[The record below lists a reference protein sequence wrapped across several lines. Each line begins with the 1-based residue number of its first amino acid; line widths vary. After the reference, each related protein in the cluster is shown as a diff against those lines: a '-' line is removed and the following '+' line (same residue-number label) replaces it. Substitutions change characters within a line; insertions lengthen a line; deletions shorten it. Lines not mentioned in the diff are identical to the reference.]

1 MIKTMFGEF
10 TKGEKVAIVMYGPC
24 GQEYVYKGIVHGKRE
39 CMGREY
45 LIVETEDGCLYEVSP
60 YHGTRVVQGP
70 EVDSLVEKSYEKR
83 HRAMEEYLEKEKEE
97 EEEENEQI
105 DNQMEY
111 DDNYYQ
117 EPRKYTRI

>member
-1 MIKTMFGEF
+1 MIKTMLGEF

-45 LIVETEDGCLYEVSP
+45 LVVETEDGYLYDVSP
-60 YHGTRVVQGP
+60 YHGTHVVQGA
-70 EVDSLVEKSYEKR
+70 EVDNLVEKSYEKR
-83 HRAMEEYLEKEKEE
+83 HRAMERYLEREGEE
-97 EEEENEQI
+97 EECEQI
-105 DNQMEY
+105 ENQMEY
-111 DDNYYQ
+111 DNYYQ

>member
-1 MIKTMFGEF
+1 MIKTMLGDF

-45 LIVETEDGCLYEVSP
+45 LVVETEDGYLYDVSP

-83 HRAMEEYLEKEKEE
+83 HRAMEEYLEKEGEE
-97 EEEENEQI
+97 EEECEEI
-105 DNQMEY
+105 ENQMEY
-111 DDNYYQ
+111 DNYYQ

>member
-1 MIKTMFGEF
+1 MIKTMLGDF

-45 LIVETEDGCLYEVSP
+45 LVVETEDGYLYDVSP

-83 HRAMEEYLEKEKEE
+83 HRAMEGYLEKEGEE
-97 EEEENEQI
+97 EEECEEI
-105 DNQMEY
+105 ENQMEY
-111 DDNYYQ
+111 DNYYQ

>member
-45 LIVETEDGCLYEVSP
+45 LVVETEDGCLYDVSP
-60 YHGTRVVQGP
+60 HHGTRVVQGP

-97 EEEENEQI
+97 EEECEEI
-105 DNQMEY
+105 ENQMEY
-111 DDNYYQ
+111 DNYYQ

>member
-1 MIKTMFGEF
+1 MIKTMLGDF

-45 LIVETEDGCLYEVSP
+45 LVVETEDGYLYDVSP
-60 YHGTRVVQGP
+60 YHGTHVVQGP

-83 HRAMEEYLEKEKEE
+83 HRAMEEYLEKEGEE
-97 EEEENEQI
+97 EEECEEI
-105 DNQMEY
+105 ENQMEY
-111 DDNYYQ
+111 DNYYQ

>member
-1 MIKTMFGEF
+1 MIKTMLGDF

-45 LIVETEDGCLYEVSP
+45 LVVETEDGYLYDVSP

-83 HRAMEEYLEKEKEE
+83 HRAMEEYLKKEKEE
-97 EEEENEQI
+97 EEECEEI
-105 DNQMEY
+105 ENQMEY
-111 DDNYYQ
+111 DNYYQ

>member
-1 MIKTMFGEF
+1 MIKTMLGDF

-45 LIVETEDGCLYEVSP
+45 LVVETEDGYLYDVSP
-60 YHGTRVVQGP
+60 YHGTHVVQGP

-83 HRAMEEYLEKEKEE
+83 HRAMEEYLEKEEE
-97 EEEENEQI
+97 AEECEEIE
-105 DNQMEY
+105 NQMEY
-111 DDNYYQ
+111 DNYYQ

>member
-1 MIKTMFGEF
+1 MIKTMLGNF

-45 LIVETEDGCLYEVSP
+45 LVVETEDGYLYDVSP
-60 YHGTRVVQGP
+60 YHGTHVVQGP

-83 HRAMEEYLEKEKEE
+83 HRAMEEYLEEEEKEE
-97 EEEENEQI
+97 EEYEEIE
-105 DNQMEY
+105 NQMEY
-111 DDNYYQ
+111 DNYYQ

>member
-1 MIKTMFGEF
+1 MIKTMLGEF
-10 TKGEKVAIVMYGPC
+10 AKGEKVAIVMYGPC

-45 LIVETEDGCLYEVSP
+45 LVVETEDGYLYDVSP
-60 YHGTRVVQGP
+60 YHGTHVVQGP

-83 HRAMEEYLEKEKEE
+83 HRAMEEYLEEE
-97 EEEENEQI
+97 EEEEECEEME
-105 DNQMEY
+105 NQMEY
-111 DDNYYQ
+111 DNYYQ

>member
-1 MIKTMFGEF
+1 MIKTMLGNF

-45 LIVETEDGCLYEVSP
+45 LVVETEDGYLYDVSP

-83 HRAMEEYLEKEKEE
+83 HRAMEEYLEKEGEE
-97 EEEENEQI
+97 EEECEEI
-105 DNQMEY
+105 ENQMEY
-111 DDNYYQ
+111 DNYYQ

>member
-1 MIKTMFGEF
+1 MIKTMLGDF

-45 LIVETEDGCLYEVSP
+45 LVVETEDGYLYDVSP
-60 YHGTRVVQGP
+60 YHGTHVVQGP

-83 HRAMEEYLEKEKEE
+83 HRAMEEYLEKEGEQEE
-97 EEEENEQI
+97 ECEEIE
-105 DNQMEY
+105 NQMEY
-111 DDNYYQ
+111 DNYYQ

>member
-1 MIKTMFGEF
+1 MIKTMLGDF

-45 LIVETEDGCLYEVSP
+45 LVVETEDGYLYDVSP

-83 HRAMEEYLEKEKEE
+83 HRAMEEYLEKEGEE
-97 EEEENEQI
+97 EEGCEEIE
-105 DNQMEY
+105 NQMEY
-111 DDNYYQ
+111 DNYYQ

>member
-1 MIKTMFGEF
+1 MIKTMLGDF
-10 TKGEKVAIVMYGPC
+10 TNGEKVAIAMYGPC
-24 GQEYVYKGIVHGKRE
+24 GPEYVYKGIVHGKRE

-45 LIVETEDGCLYEVSP
+45 LVVETEDGYLYDVSP
-60 YHGTRVVQGP
+60 YHGTHVVQGP

-97 EEEENEQI
+97 EEECEEI
-105 DNQMEY
+105 ENQMEY
-111 DDNYYQ
+111 DNYYQ

>member
-1 MIKTMFGEF
+1 MIKTMLGEF

-45 LIVETEDGCLYEVSP
+45 LVVETEDGYLYDVSSH
-60 YHGTRVVQGP
+60 HGTRVVQGP
-70 EVDSLVEKSYEKR
+70 EVDRLVEKSYEKR
-83 HRAMEEYLEKEKEE
+83 HRAMEEYLEKEKKEE
-97 EEEENEQI
+97 EYEEAEG
-105 DNQMEY
+105 QMEY
-111 DDNYYQ
+111 DNYYQ